1 MVSVSILKYLLLKSA
16 LLRSWQCDCVFSM
29 ISLISSCPEQIGPTS
44 HSPFFIDI
52 ESENVAT
59 AVDINTCVKCQVNFL
74 EDEKLYTIKD
84 GLTEL
89 TEYSKWIESSHHC
102 VKRVQIWSFF
112 WFVFSCLWTEHGPD
126 KNLCLDTF
134 HAVHLTS
141 FLKENCDAGLIKFH
155 RDYQKDMYNALKRKT
170 TEPICTPRECKPVQ
184 GESINFSCKR
194 DCFYCKEECKVDP
207 HNPKKIDWCEVR
219 TLPMKENILHE
230 WLIKKDEQSEALSMQ
245 LLWKSSDWFL
255 YGGNIGR

>member
-1 MVSVSILKYLLLKSA
+1 M
-16 LLRSWQCDCVFSM
+16 
-29 ISLISSCPEQIGPTS
+29 
-44 HSPFFIDI
+44 
-52 ESENVAT
+52 
-59 AVDINTCVKCQVNFL
+59 
-74 EDEKLYTIKD
+74 
-84 GLTEL
+84 
-89 TEYSKWIESSHHC
+89 
-102 VKRVQIWSFF
+102 KRVQIWSFF
-112 WFVFSCLWTEHGPD
+112 WSVFSCLWTEHGPD

-134 HAVHLTS
+134 HAVRLTS

-170 TEPICTPRECKPVQ
+170 TEPICTPRECKPAQ

-245 LLWKSSDWFL
+245 LL
-255 YGGNIGR
+255 